1 MLKFFKIFLCAALIF
16 SFSGNC
22 SAARTVISDSDIAN
36 FMESCNRELKA
47 NDPNSSLDVP
57 KLAETFKSY
66 ADTMKI
72 AEDLAV
78 RIVYTTKNDKLYM
91 IRLDANKYDENVKS
105 VFEGMNIVYLKALG
119 LTEDEAKGLTNS
131 GTETEWQKDGLV
143 TRLNKKFIVS
153 MKNSTL
159 TITAAS
165 VN

>member
-105 VFEGMNIVYLKALG
+105 VFEGMNIIFLKALG
-119 LTEDEAKGLTNS
+119 LTDDEAKALTNT
-131 GTETEWQKDGLV
+131 GDEKEWQCEGYISRLQKRYLVKAKD
-143 TRLNKKFIVS
+143 S
-153 MKNSTL
+153 SL
-159 TITAAS
+159 TITATDK
-165 VN
+165 

>member
-47 NDPNSSLDVP
+47 NDPNSSLDTP

-91 IRLDANKYDENVKS
+91 IRLDANEYDENVKS
-105 VFEGMNIVYLKALG
+105 VFEGMNIIFLKALG
-119 LTEDEAKGLTNS
+119 LTDDEAKALTNT
-131 GTETEWQKDGLV
+131 GDEKEWQCEGYISRLQKRYLVKAKD
-143 TRLNKKFIVS
+143 S
-153 MKNSTL
+153 SL
-159 TITAAS
+159 TITATDK
-165 VN
+165 